1 MKKLAGTG
9 VAVALLMLALAAC
22 AVAANKEPSRA
33 MDSDPRILD
42 FAEVKTPS
50 RPNAWLVAPA
60 GMVEGV
66 PSEPAPVLP
75 MSAETAAAAWREIIE
90 SAPRG
95 RVIAVSP
102 DGLRI
107 EAEQRSAG
115 FGFVDRI
122 SAAFT
127 PIDGGRSTVAVYSR
141 AQTGYWD
148 LGVNRRRV
156 RDWLSRLIE
165 TASDPEPD
173 EAPAPVSAE
182 DPA

>member
-1 MKKLAGTG
+1 M
-9 VAVALLMLALAAC
+9 AVALLMLVLAAC
-22 AVAANKEPSRA
+22 AAAANKEPSRA

-50 RPNAWLVAPA
+50 RPNAWLVAPPGTIDGPA
-60 GMVEGV
+60 
-66 PSEPAPVLP
+66 SEPAPVFP
-75 MSAETAAAAWREIIE
+75 MAAMTAAGAWREIIDG
-90 SAPRG
+90 APRT
-95 RVIAVSP
+95 RIIAVSP

-122 SAAFT
+122 SASFI
-127 PIDGGRSTVAVYSR
+127 PMDGGRSTVAVYSR

-148 LGVNRRRV
+148 LGVNKRRV
-156 RDWLSRLIE
+156 RDWLSRLAQA
-165 TASDPEPD
+165 ASDPAAD

>member
-1 MKKLAGTG
+1 M
-9 VAVALLMLALAAC
+9 AVALLMLALAAC
-22 AVAANKEPSRA
+22 AAAANKEPSRA

-50 RPNAWLVAPA
+50 RPNAWLVAPP
-60 GMVEGV
+60 GTVDGV
-66 PSEPAPVLP
+66 PGEPAPVLP
-75 MSAETAAAAWREIIE
+75 MSAEAAAAAWRGIIE
-90 SAPRG
+90 SAPRT
-95 RVIAVSP
+95 RIIAVSP

-122 SAAFT
+122 SASFI
-127 PIDGGRSTVAVYSR
+127 PMDGGRSTIAVYSR

-148 LGVNRRRV
+148 LGVNKRRV
-156 RDWLSRLIE
+156 RDWLSRLAE
-165 TASDPEPD
+165 AASDPAPD
-173 EAPAPVSAE
+173 EALAPVSAE